1 MKKIY
6 LLGFLLTSLFY
17 TNAQNIISNAGFENF
32 TGNTPN
38 TWTNIDDGIATAP
51 ETTIF
56 IEGAKSLK
64 IDLTDTNPENAKL
77 NKSVTVIADK
87 IYDVSV
93 SVYHLSTDNDARVA
107 LVVNGNETFSDPT
120 ITDQWQTVSTTYTQA
135 ANASIQVGFKF
146 ISLPGFDG
154 SSTMY
159 IDNSYMIEKPTL
171 STQNF
176 EKATF
181 SMFPN
186 PTTNSVNIKTASN
199 VATQVSVFDILG
211 KQVINTTL
219 NTERLDV
226 SALKSGVYTVRLSQG
241 NTTSTKKLVIK

>member
-17 TNAQNIISNAGFENF
+17 TNAQNIISNSGFENF
-32 TGNTPN
+32 TGNTPDS
-38 TWTNIDDGIATAP
+38 WTLETGYSTAP
-51 ETTIF
+51 ESSIT
-56 IEGAKSLK
+56 IEGSKSLK
-64 IDLTDTNPENAKL
+64 VNLTTTDSENTDL
-77 NKSVTVIADK
+77 NKSVTVIGDK
-87 IYDVSV
+87 VYDVSV

-107 LVVNGNETFSDPT
+107 LVVNGFETYSDPT

-135 ANASIQVGFKF
+135 ANASIQVGFRF
-146 ISLPGFDG
+146 LSLSGFDG

-159 IDNSYMIEKPTL
+159 IDNSSMIEKATL

-186 PTTNSVNIKTASN
+186 PTTDSVNIKTASN

>member
-1 MKKIY
+1 MPSKERCVKASFAR
-6 LLGFLLTSLFY
+6 LV
-17 TNAQNIISNAGFENF
+17 
-32 TGNTPN
+32 
-38 TWTNIDDGIATAP
+38 
-51 ETTIF
+51 
-56 IEGAKSLK
+56 SLK
-64 IDLTDTNPENAKL
+64 
-77 NKSVTVIADK
+77 
-87 IYDVSV
+87 
-93 SVYHLSTDNDARVA
+93 VYHLSTDNDARARLFVGVLTPA
-107 LVVNGNETFSDPT
+107 YSDPS
-120 ITDQWQTVSTTYTQA
+120 ITDQWQTVTFEYTATATTA
-135 ANASIQVGFKF
+135 IQVGFRF
-146 ISLPGFDG
+146 YSISGFDG
-154 SSTMY
+154 SSIMY
-159 IDNSYMIEKPTL
+159 LDDFSMVAKETL

-186 PTTNSVNIKTASN
+186 PTTDSVNIKTASN